1 MSTQVLRGKIEAL
14 ALVDVLA
21 YLGRNHE
28 SGILSVEKDD
38 IKKSIVINEGHI
50 IFARSNRMED
60 RLGDMLLAQ
69 GVISQEQYDQGAQ
82 LIYEKGI
89 RHGRALIEIGA
100 ISPKVLWH
108 TIRDQ
113 IQTIA
118 CSIIPWES
126 GHFEFRQQKIKQ
138 RESITLKLKIL
149 DLVLDVVRNLERREL
164 FKTRFPDMRE
174 VFDLEDTAKDMDR
187 HLEPHELHLLH
198 FIDGKSTVVQIC
210 EHSDY
215 GETESL
221 RVMYLLRLLGRIV
234 SSNTPV
240 EEVAAHPL
248 ITNFNKIFRVLH
260 HYLAE
265 RVGSVGT
272 NLLKKYYKDA
282 QTTHPVIF
290 DGVNILADGQL
301 NPAQLQ
307 RNLGKL
313 KEEELEMLLDDAMNE
328 YLNMG
333 ILAVKK
339 VLGAEHEAI
348 VVQEIGGLG

>member
-21 YLGRNHE
+21 YLGRNGE
-28 SGILSVEKDD
+28 SGILSVNKDD
-38 IKKSIVINEGHI
+38 VKKSVVINEGCI
-50 IFARSNRMED
+50 IFARSNQMED
-60 RLGDMLLAQ
+60 RLGDMLLARGGITQ
-69 GVISQEQYDQGAQ
+69 AQYDQGAK

-108 TIRDQ
+108 TIREQ

-126 GHFEFRQQKIKQ
+126 GQFEFIQQKIKH
-138 RESITLKLKIL
+138 RESITLELNIL
-149 DLVLDVVRNLERREL
+149 DLVLDVVRNLERRDL

-174 VFDLEDTAKDMDR
+174 VFGLEDQAADMDQ

-198 FIDGKSTVVQIC
+198 FIDGKNTVVQIC
-210 EHSDY
+210 EQSDY
-215 GETESL
+215 GERESL

-234 SSNTPV
+234 SLEAPM
-240 EEVAAHPL
+240 EDVAAHPL
-248 ITNFNKIFRVLH
+248 ITNFNKIFRTLH
-260 HYLAE
+260 YYLAE

-272 NLLKKYYKDA
+272 NLLKKYYKDV
-282 QTTHPVIF
+282 QTTHPMIF
-290 DGVNILADGQL
+290 EGVNMLADGKL

-307 RNLGKL
+307 RNLAKL

-339 VLGAEHEAI
+339 VLGTEHEAI